1 MTVSQPKQ
9 AQVDALV
16 ELLPDWI
23 QQLIRINSLV
33 AERVG
38 VIMTDFHCLHA
49 LQQGGPTTPGA
60 LAAKVRVTASSATR
74 MVDRL
79 EAAGCVTR
87 MPDPSDRRK
96 VVIVPT
102 PAGLDRIASYYVGLT
117 ARTHRDLADFT
128 DDELKVLHRFVKRSL
143 FSASEEVDRLSASS

>member
-1 MTVSQPKQ
+1 MTMGQQVKP
-9 AQVDALV
+9 QVDTLL

-33 AERVG
+33 ASRMG
-38 VIMTDFHCLHA
+38 VVMTDFHCLHV

-60 LAAKVRVTASSATR
+60 LAARVGLTAGSATR

-87 MPDPSDRRK
+87 APDPKDRRK
-96 VVIVPT
+96 VVVVPT
-102 PAGLDRIASYYVGLT
+102 PEGLERASSYYADLT
-117 ARTHRDLADFT
+117 ARTRDDLADFT
-128 DDELKVLHRFVKRSL
+128 DEELRVLVRFVQRSL
-143 FSASEEVDRLSASS
+143 ASALEEADRLNAG

>member
-1 MTVSQPKQ
+1 MTMGQQEKP
-9 AQVDALV
+9 QVNALI

-33 AERVG
+33 ATQMG

-60 LAAKVRVTASSATR
+60 LAARVGLTAGSATR

-87 MPDPSDRRK
+87 AHDPKDRRK
-96 VVIVPT
+96 VVVVPT
-102 PAGLDRIASYYVGLT
+102 PEGLERVSSYYAGLT
-117 ARTHRDLADFT
+117 ARTHLDLADFT
-128 DDELKVLHRFVKRSL
+128 DAELQVLHRFVERSL
-143 FSASEEVDRLSASS
+143 ASAVAEADRLNAGS

>member
-1 MTVSQPKQ
+1 MTMRQREELQVS
-9 AQVDALV
+9 ALV
-16 ELLPDWI
+16 ERLPDWT

-33 AERVG
+33 AARMG

-60 LAAKVRVTASSATR
+60 LADRVGLTAGSATR

-87 MPDPSDRRK
+87 APDPKDRRK
-96 VVIVPT
+96 VVVIPT
-102 PAGLDRIASYYVGLT
+102 VEGLERVNAYYAGLT

-128 DDELKVLHRFVKRSL
+128 EAELKVLLRFFERSL
-143 FSASEEVDRLSASS
+143 ASAAEEADRLNSSS